1 MRMQTVNVGRCPV
14 CDSIQTE
21 VKVDEGH
28 LSARARCIKC
38 GEQGARIKVS
48 CKGDLPLAC
57 EIAARTFSTKILDD
71 EEDGAPCVEDV
82 AQLISELLGDVCDET
97 SCSDCIMRSGY
108 KNALGVSCYSRDSS
122 NVKRS
127 LIERY
132 PGWG

>member
-21 VKVDEGH
+21 VKVDEGR

-38 GEQGARIKVS
+38 GEQGARIKAS

-97 SCSDCIMRSGY
+97 GCSDCIMRSGY
-108 KNALGVSCYSRDSS
+108 ENALGVSCCSRDRSD
-122 NVKRS
+122 VKRS